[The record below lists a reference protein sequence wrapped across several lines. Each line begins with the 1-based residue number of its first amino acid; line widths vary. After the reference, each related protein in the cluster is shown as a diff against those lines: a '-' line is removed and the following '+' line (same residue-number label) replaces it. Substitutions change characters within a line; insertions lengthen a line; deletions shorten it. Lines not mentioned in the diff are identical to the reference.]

1 MRVKLAARSTVLN
14 ASELS
19 TVGIEFSTGD
29 DGWQYRTQST
39 FAGKQRRRLDINL
52 SVAVNETKCD
62 S

>member
-29 DGWQYRTQST
+29 DGWQYTERNQ
-39 FAGKQRRRLDINL
+39 L
-52 SVAVNETKCD
+52 SPESNVVDWTLFC
-62 S
+62 